1 MSKEQIEDVSDT
13 ETLGTRFDALVETTV
28 THPKE
33 IIPIDDDAHS
43 DHSESL
49 DHNLETTPDQQTTDT
64 LAKEFEVSQKTI
76 KDLESKLQTANK
88 KNLHLENE
96 KLSGSFFLSQTLF
109 AFLPAHS

>member
-33 IIPIDDDAHS
+33 IIPIDDDAPS
-43 DHSESL
+43 DQSESL
-49 DHNLETTPDQQTTDT
+49 DHNLETIPDQQTADT

-76 KDLESKLQTANK
+76 KDLESKLQTCI
-88 KNLHLENE
+88 
-96 KLSGSFFLSQTLF
+96 
-109 AFLPAHS
+109 